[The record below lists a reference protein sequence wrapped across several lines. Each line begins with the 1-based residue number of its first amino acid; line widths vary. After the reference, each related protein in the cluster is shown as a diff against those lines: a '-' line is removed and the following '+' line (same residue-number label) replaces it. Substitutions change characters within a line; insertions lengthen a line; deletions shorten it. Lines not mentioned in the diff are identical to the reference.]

1 MPEMP
6 TQSILPI
13 GILYELIAGK
23 LMNQEEYKRKKELVE
38 PCERDL
44 AQQLFAQ
51 VKMRVKSIFDDS
63 KIQYRIE
70 IVELSAFG
78 QDETNKKQRGF
89 CSLFAASN
97 SENLSIYK
105 AIVQSIQIADQE
117 KNIGPLVPVTA
128 FYNQP
133 KPFLSSSGAFDS
145 HKKSPEDSLE
155 EINSDIDVFVN
166 TSNGL
171 DEIKSETI
179 HGRFENFVKICS
191 QKFQKNIA
199 ACAVPYIKDF
209 GDDGIKTGGAIFL
222 ICSTESSQ
230 EDVKCDLLEMSS
242 RLLLLAQLVAAKH
255 SHDVGGVETL
265 IKEKIFNKLFPLK
278 ALQEKWFSAKS
289 VVPHSF
295 DTDLNEKLKGHIEAV
310 LDKNAWLYQQ
320 AIATQKNKNQLHE
333 ILKSMVGSFANCHD
347 DQGSKGF
354 GLNQIAIVAAAYFKF
369 PPNQNFQFAKEKA
382 ILGKGERQDSK
393 KTMKSLTDMFYALSL
408 QKGEQEKVEITN
420 VELSDN
426 ELCITFNNFLA
437 DKFIMKQKTDGNGD
451 LTDAISEFRKYSR
464 FSLNDANKESI
475 TTCCV
480 LDNEREADNEIKFKF
495 RSV

>member
-1 MPEMP
+1 MP

-13 GILYELIAGK
+13 GILYKLIEGK
-23 LMNQEEYKRKKELVE
+23 LLNEAGYTELKEQVKPFE
-38 PCERDL
+38 TDL
-44 AQQLFAQ
+44 AQQLFTEVQ
-51 VKMRVKSIFDDS
+51 SRIQSIFEVS

-70 IVELSAFG
+70 IIELSAFG
-78 QDETNKKQRGF
+78 QDETDNTRRGF
-89 CSLFAASN
+89 CSLFAAPN
-97 SENLSIYK
+97 SANLSIYK
-105 AIVQSIQIADQE
+105 EIVKSIQIANQE

-128 FYNQP
+128 FYSQQ
-133 KPFLSSSGAFDS
+133 KPFLYSSGEFNS
-145 HKKSPEDSLE
+145 NKKSPKDSTDKFSSDISVFVNMGNGLE
-155 EINSDIDVFVN
+155 EI
-166 TSNGL
+166 
-171 DEIKSETI
+171 KSQTI

-191 QKFQKNIA
+191 GKFQKNIA

-209 GDDGIKTGGAIFL
+209 TDDGIKTGGAIFL

-278 ALQEKWFSAKS
+278 ALQEKWFSARS
-289 VVPHSF
+289 VVPHGF

-310 LDKNAWLYQQ
+310 LDKNAWLYQH
-320 AIATQKNKNQLHE
+320 AIATQKNELHE
-333 ILKSMVGSFANCHD
+333 ILKSMVGSHASCHD
-347 DQGSKGF
+347 DKGGKGF

-369 PPNQNFQFAKEKA
+369 PPNKNFQFAKEKA

-437 DKFIMKQKTDGNGD
+437 DKFIKKQKTDGNGD

-475 TTCCV
+475 TTYCV